1 MITAGEE
8 KQEARERDNRVAAR
22 KRLSIPAML
31 QVLGKRR
38 VKTMLR
44 DISVS
49 GFSASVQSRIPLG
62 STCWLQLPGR
72 EPMEARVVW
81 CDYGLAGCEF
91 DKLIPRVTYD
101 AIFERWEADSA
112 SRR

>member
-1 MITAGEE
+1 MWEGE
-8 KQEARERDNRVAAR
+8 NRAAAR
-22 KRLSIPAML
+22 KRLSIPAMV

-38 VKTMLR
+38 FKTMLR

-62 STCWLQLPGR
+62 STCWLQLRAR

-91 DKLIPRVTYD
+91 VTAIPTVTYD
-101 AIFERWEADSA
+101 AILERWLQGANARPGSA
-112 SRR
+112 